1 MKHIDQ
7 STNLGNALRIDP
19 LEARAKLAERRQ
31 IEAARIRAKRAN
43 PAYLAKERE
52 ANRNRMRDRRERLR
66 RCRDR
71 SRHAIAEERAP

>member
-7 STNLGNALRIDP
+7 STILGNALRINP

-31 IEAARIRAKRAN
+31 MEAARIRAKRAN

-52 ANRNRMRDRRERLR
+52 ANRNRMRELRERLR
-66 RCRDR
+66 RCRAR
-71 SRHAIAEERAP
+71 CHHEAEGAQP